1 MAKRVPE
8 GEKPYNPVEASLV
21 RAVILGG
28 EAEGKKEEDAVGER
42 NEEVR
47 IEEAPR
53 IPQPLQPTA
62 ERPPPKV
69 VNLPRARAPV
79 HVPAQFLARGS
90 QAREKRVLL
99 THPEEREL
107 ELLVNRVALEL
118 NTPAKLSHLLRAC
131 ITLLRYSQ
139 NEIIEWARQAP
150 PLSRPPNGSPQ
161 ELAEFEYR
169 LAQLLQGALKAAP
182 PL

>member
-8 GEKPYNPVEASLV
+8 GEKPYNPVETSLV
-21 RAVILGG
+21 RAVILG
-28 EAEGKKEEDAVGER
+28 AETEEEKEEVEER
-42 NEEVR
+42 DQGAR
-47 IEEAPR
+47 IEEPPR
-53 IPQPLQPTA
+53 IPQALQPTP
-62 ERPPPKV
+62 EHTPSKV
-69 VNLPRARAPV
+69 VTLPRAKASV
-79 HVPAQFLARGS
+79 QVPAQFLARGS

-107 ELLVNRVALEL
+107 ELLVNRVAIEL

-139 NEIIEWARQAP
+139 NEIIERAKEAP

-169 LAQLLQGALKAAP
+169 LAQMLQGALKAAP
-182 PL
+182 LLQ

>member
-21 RAVILGG
+21 RAVILGAGPEEVSEVGEKGEKLHIG
-28 EAEGKKEEDAVGER
+28 EAPKL
-42 NEEVR
+42 
-47 IEEAPR
+47 P
-53 IPQPLQPTA
+53 PTTL
-62 ERPPPKV
+62 EPPVAKV
-69 VNLPRARAPV
+69 VNLPRGKTSV
-79 HVPAQFLARGS
+79 QVPAQFLARGS

-118 NTPAKLSHLLRAC
+118 NTPVKLSHLLRAC
-131 ITLLRYSQ
+131 ITLLRHSQ
-139 NEIIEWARQAP
+139 NEIAERARQAP

-169 LAQLLQGALKAAP
+169 LAQILQTALRATP
-182 PL
+182 SLQ

>member
-21 RAVILGG
+21 RAVILGA
-28 EAEGKKEEDAVGER
+28 EAEEEKEEAGER
-42 NEEVR
+42 DEGAW

-53 IPQPLQPTA
+53 TPQALQPTA
-62 ERPPPKV
+62 EPPPSKLV
-69 VNLPRARAPV
+69 TLPRAKASV
-79 HVPAQFLARGS
+79 QVPAQFLARGS

-107 ELLVNRVALEL
+107 EFLVNRVALEL
-118 NTPAKLSHLLRAC
+118 KTPAKLSHLLRAC

-139 NEIIEWARQAP
+139 NEIIKRAREAP

-169 LAQLLQGALKAAP
+169 LAQILQGALKAAP
-182 PL
+182 PLQ